1 MTFLDPTDDQAE
13 VPDDQLDPAAVS
25 RQLADH
31 PAVDRAVALLRPF
44 PDGRDGLAAYVV
56 PDPGFV
62 AEQAPDLVSEH
73 VAGWKDVFE
82 HVYGEVKDGTP
93 DDRAFDRSGWN
104 SSYTG
109 TVMTRAEVGE
119 AIDSIVDQVAALPH
133 RRVLEVGC
141 GTGMLLFRIAPDT
154 ERYWATDLSGEVL
167 RTIQHELDA
176 SPERYAHVTL
186 LEREGTD
193 FTGFADDSI
202 DLVLLNSVI
211 QYFPSADY
219 LRQVLREAV
228 RVVRPGGAVFIGDVR
243 DLRLLEVLHS
253 SVEVFH
259 ADGDARVDEVRR
271 RVRAAVDEEGELL
284 VDPSFFA
291 ALVTELTGVS
301 EAGLQLKRG
310 TVANELT
317 KFRYD
322 VTLRVGAEPVTRP
335 YPPAVQWNPA
345 DWGTAAVDV
354 RLGRGEPRDLLI
366 LDVPDSRTAA
376 DVATWRALTEAAA
389 EARLDDLP
397 ARDDL
402 DGETPGDWW
411 AIGRRHGLTV
421 AVTPPRSG
429 AIGRYDVVLSRSGAI
444 PAWVPQTRRQA
455 LSNAPFRHEL
465 SDDLARELRDFLHE
479 RLPEHMVPAHIA
491 ILDEIPLSPDGTLDV
506 RRLPDPISHAVG
518 SGVEHLPPRSTT

>member
-1 MTFLDPTDDQAE
+1 MTFLDRTDDRTDDRAE
-13 VPDDQLDPAAVS
+13 VRGDGREPAAVS

-31 PAVDRAVALLRPF
+31 PAVGRAVVLVRPF
-44 PDGRDGLAAYVV
+44 PDGQDGLAAYVV
-56 PDPGFV
+56 PDAAYV

-73 VAGWKDVFE
+73 VSGWTDVFE
-82 HVYGEVKDGTP
+82 HVYGEAEDSMP
-93 DDRAFDRSGWN
+93 DDRAFDRAGWN

-109 TVMTRAEVGE
+109 TVMTRQEVGE
-119 AIDSIVDQVAALPH
+119 SIDSIVDQVAGLPH
-133 RRVLEVGC
+133 RAVLELGC

-154 ERYWATDLSGEVL
+154 ERYWATDLSGTAL
-167 RTIQHELDA
+167 RAIQHGLDS
-176 SPERYAHVTL
+176 SPERYAGVTL

-193 FTGFADDSI
+193 FTGFADDSV

-228 RVVRPGGAVFIGDVR
+228 RVVRPGGAVLIGDVR
-243 DLRLLEVLHS
+243 DLRLLEVFHS

-271 RVRAAVDEEGELL
+271 RVRAAVGEEGELL
-284 VDPSFFA
+284 VDPAFFA
-291 ALVTELTGVS
+291 ALAPELTGVS
-301 EAGLQLKRG
+301 EVSLQLKRG

-322 VTLRVGAEPVTRP
+322 VTLRVGAEPGTRP
-335 YPPAVQWNPA
+335 NPRTVRWDRA

-354 RLGRGEPRDLLI
+354 RLGRGELREVLI

-376 DVATWRALTEAAA
+376 DVATWHALAEGEADAG
-389 EARLDDLP
+389 LDRLP

-402 DGETPGDWW
+402 DGEAPGDWW

-429 AIGRYDVVLSRSGAI
+429 AIGRYDVVLSRSGAT
-444 PAWVPQTRRQA
+444 PAWVPQTRRHA
-455 LSNAPFRHEL
+455 HCNAPFRHEL
-465 SDDLARELRDFLHE
+465 SDGLARELRDFLQE
-479 RLPEHMVPAHIA
+479 RLAAHMVPDHIA
-491 ILDEIPLSPDGTLDV
+491 IIDEIPLSPGGKLDV
-506 RRLPDPISHAVG
+506 RRLPDPATRAEGHA
-518 SGVEHLPPRSTT
+518 T